1 MIVDCHFHVDET
13 MLTLEKM
20 IEGMDQNHIAKTALI
35 APMNETMFDVDSTI
49 QHHVQ
54 NLFRFLILRVP
65 PMGFSIYDRLVRDGF
80 FHLYGQ
86 SYKIFAKPN
95 NSLVARAID
104 RFPERFLGW
113 AAVNPKIPESMEEV
127 ELFLKQPG
135 FIGVKAH
142 PFMHQ
147 YSIRA
152 LDPVA
157 AMCEAKGIPLLIHL
171 SSERDSYKYLPEQYP
186 KLKVIYAHAG
196 LPFWRKLWKYAT
208 NQPNVYVDTSSD
220 YLTPSI
226 VKEAVKV
233 LGYRKVL
240 FGCDGPYGMKQFN
253 QYDYGEKR
261 KWIDSLSIPDYKKEF
276 ILGKNF
282 MELIDS
288 S

>member
-20 IEGMDQNHIAKTALI
+20 IEGMDQNHITKTALI
-35 APMNETMFDVDSTI
+35 APMNETMFDVDSPI
-49 QHHVQ
+49 QNHIQ

-65 PMGFSIYDRLVRDGF
+65 PIGFSIYDGLVHDGF

-86 SYKIFAKPN
+86 SYKIVEKPN
-95 NSLVARAID
+95 NDLVAQAID

-113 AAVNPKIPESMEEV
+113 AAVNPNIPESVEEV
-127 ELFLKQPG
+127 GFFLKQLG

-152 LDPVA
+152 LDPVT
-157 AMCEAKGIPLLIHL
+157 AMCEAKGIPMIIHL

-196 LPFWRKLWKYAT
+196 L
-208 NQPNVYVDTSSD
+208 
-220 YLTPSI
+220 
-226 VKEAVKV
+226 
-233 LGYRKVL
+233 L
-240 FGCDGPYGMKQFN
+240 FGGNYGYMQQIN
-253 QYDYGEKR
+253 QMY
-261 KWIDSLSIPDYKKEF
+261 ILIPQV
-276 ILGKNF
+276 I
-282 MELIDS
+282 I
-288 S
+288 